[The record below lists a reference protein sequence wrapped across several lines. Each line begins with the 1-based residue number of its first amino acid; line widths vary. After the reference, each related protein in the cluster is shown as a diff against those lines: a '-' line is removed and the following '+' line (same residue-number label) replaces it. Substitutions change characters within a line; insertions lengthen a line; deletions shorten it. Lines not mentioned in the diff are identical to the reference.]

1 MPFKCERQTWRIF
14 SSLLLAVLQP
24 TCALKYV
31 ALADAEDLADWRAN
45 SET

>member
-24 TCALKYV
+24 VCAVKCV
-31 ALADAEDLADWRAN
+31 RLADAEDLADWRAN